1 VSAVTSAPAP
11 APVRSGVVAGRGG
24 EVVQWLAPA
33 PLWDEV
39 AVSADNADIA
49 QPWIAELTSDQ
60 FVDQFLAM
68 VGATDGSTP
77 DQLAGTA
84 PEISLSDQSGAP
96 YKLFHPLSQRYYVV
110 SASLVCRRPG
120 IPDHQVRPRAGEKTT
135 YVMRQL
141 ADDGS
146 ELAYVPAKGA
156 ALTPG
161 APATGSWVAATATAL
176 VTGEKQYPL
185 HAAPVA
191 GFAATGSTAAVL
203 GMASGETSTRTIHFG
218 YLPVGG
224 REKLVAP
231 IADPVATLKAF
242 GQQPGNPAEDP
253 FVDELV
259 GRVVQPWAAQRTA
272 PLSSKSP
279 TYPSLYLLLDLLDW
293 TKKYLPKLYA
303 AIIAGSAPSSTDL
316 PHQAALFAQLQDVT
330 IFKNGSTMTLD
341 AALAEVEPYLA
352 LVTSN
357 DIAGPT
363 GAAYDLTHASKG
375 SPGLGSWL
383 DPTYFNGLAAQAQS
397 ALGESTADPED
408 PPLGVPPELQGLIKT
423 DPVTLPPGASVQT
436 FVIRTVFE
444 HDPCC
449 PVLSPPSHAFVLAR
463 PIDADAPARKIRIQ
477 LPDVA
482 NLRSFNRGVA
492 LEMPPSLRRVINAVT
507 PDALKGDIDPSGGLQ
522 LGMICSFSLQ
532 IIFLCAFIVLFIFL
546 LLLNI
551 VFWWMPFLKICFP
564 IPVKPST
571 PKGPTP

>member
-1 VSAVTSAPAP
+1 VTAVTSAPGP

-33 PLWDEV
+33 PLWDEGAV
-39 AVSADNADIA
+39 AAGNADIA
-49 QPWIAELTSDQ
+49 QPWIAELTADQ
-60 FVDQFLAM
+60 FVDQFLAI
-68 VGATDGSTP
+68 VRATDGSTP
-77 DQLAGTA
+77 DQLAATA
-84 PEISLSDQSGAP
+84 PQVSLAGQLAAP

-120 IPDHQVRPRAGEKTT
+120 IPDHQVRARAGEKTT

-161 APATGSWVAATATAL
+161 APATGSWVAATGTAL
-176 VTGEKQYPL
+176 VPGEKQHPL
-185 HAAPVA
+185 HPAPVA
-191 GFAATGSTAAVL
+191 GFAAAGSTAAVL
-203 GMASGETSTRTIHFG
+203 GMASGKTSTRTIYFG
-218 YLPVGG
+218 YIPVGG

-231 IADPVATLKAF
+231 IADPVATLKTF

-259 GRVVQPWAAQRTA
+259 GRVLQPWAAQRTA
-272 PLSSKSP
+272 PLNGKSP

-293 TKKYLPKLYA
+293 TRKYLPKLYA
-303 AIIAGSAPSSTDL
+303 AVVAGTAPSSTDL
-316 PHQAALFAQLQDVT
+316 PQQATLFAQLQDVT
-330 IFKNGSTMTLD
+330 LFKNGSATTLD
-341 AALAEVEPYLA
+341 KALAEVEPYLA

-357 DIAGPT
+357 DIAGPA
-363 GAAYDLTHASKG
+363 GVAYDLTHASMS
-375 SPGLGSWL
+375 SPNLDSWL
-383 DPTYFNGLAAQAQS
+383 NPAYVNGLAAQAQL
-397 ALGESTADPED
+397 ALGESTADPND
-408 PPLGVPPELQGLIKT
+408 PPLGVPPELQGLIKN
-423 DPVTLPPGASVQT
+423 DPVTPPPGTTPQT

-444 HDPCC
+444 HNPCC
-449 PVLSPPSHAFVLAR
+449 PVLSPPSHPFVLAR

-477 LPDVA
+477 LPDVG

-492 LEMPPSLRRVINAVT
+492 LEMPPSLRRVMNAVT
-507 PDALKGDIDPSGGLQ
+507 PAALKGDIDPSGPLQ

-532 IIFLCAFIVLFIFL
+532 IIFLCAFIVLFVFL

-564 IPVKPST
+564 IPVKPSSPT
-571 PKGPTP
+571 GPTP

>member
-1 VSAVTSAPAP
+1 VTTVTSAPAP
-11 APVRSGVVAGRGG
+11 AAVRPGVVSGRGD

-33 PLWDEV
+33 PLWDED
-39 AVSADNADIA
+39 AVSAGSANIA
-49 QPWIAELTSDQ
+49 QPWISELTSDQ

-68 VGATDGSTP
+68 VQATDDSTP

-84 PEISLSDQSGAP
+84 PQISVAGQSGTP
-96 YKLFHPLSQRYYVV
+96 YRLFHPLSQRYYIV

-146 ELAYVPAKGA
+146 ELAYVPVKGA

-161 APATGSWVAATATAL
+161 APATGNWVAATTPTAL
-176 VTGEKQYPL
+176 VTGEKQYPM

-191 GFAATGSTAAVL
+191 SFAATGSTAAIL
-203 GMASGETSTRTIHFG
+203 GMANGETSTRTIYFG
-218 YLPVGG
+218 YVSVGG
-224 REKLVAP
+224 REKLIAP

-242 GQQPGNPAEDP
+242 GEQPGNPAEDP

-259 GRVVQPWAAQRTA
+259 GRVAQPWVAQSKA
-272 PLSSKSP
+272 PLNSKAP

-303 AIIAGSAPSSTDL
+303 ALIAGSGPSSTDL
-316 PHQAALFAQLQDVT
+316 PEQAALFDQLQDVT
-330 IFKNGSTMTLD
+330 ITKNGVAMTLD
-341 AALAEVEPYLA
+341 KALAEVEQYLP

-357 DIAGPT
+357 DIEGP
-363 GAAYDLTHASKG
+363 GDVYDLTHSSRS
-375 SPGLGSWL
+375 SPDLDTWL
-383 DPTYFNGLAAQAQS
+383 DPTSSNGLAAQAQS
-397 ALGESTADPED
+397 ALNESAADPDD
-408 PPLGVPPELQGLIKT
+408 PPLGVPPELQGLIKN
-423 DPVTLPPGASVQT
+423 DPVTPPPGSVAQT
-436 FVIRTVFE
+436 LVIRTVFE

-449 PVLSPPSHAFVLAR
+449 PVLSPPSHPFVLAR
-463 PIDADAPARKIRIQ
+463 PVDADAPARKIRIQ

-482 NLRSFNRGVA
+482 SLRSFNRGVA
-492 LEMPPSLRRVINAVT
+492 LEMPPSLRRVMNAVT

-564 IPVKPST
+564 IPVKPSS